1 MPKGTAAAGTGMIR
15 DLYRYV
21 WKVSGRNQVLLSL
34 LAVALFL
41 LELVPLELQRRIVN
55 VAVAKQEFH
64 AIALLCLAYLAAVLV
79 QGGTKLVL
87 NVFRGSVSESANQRL
102 RSEANLI
109 AMASTPDRGEAKD
122 EGAAISIVVS
132 EVEAVGGFVGTS
144 FSEPLLNGGMLL
156 SVFGYMLVIE
166 PWLALVAIGLFLPQ
180 TLFIPILQRA
190 INRRT
195 KKRIETLRAIST
207 QIVDEADDKAATRK
221 KRYLGQVRTVYD
233 LNMQIFRRKFGMNFL
248 MNLLHH
254 FGIVG
259 LLFVGGWL
267 FLAGQTEMGTVVA
280 FISGLNRMND
290 PWGDLVNFFRDLSNT
305 AVKYRMIT
313 TALGKRAA
321 PA

>member
-1 MPKGTAAAGTGMIR
+1 MIR

-21 WKVSGRNQVLLSL
+21 WTVSGRNQILLSL

-55 VAVAKQEFH
+55 DAVAHREFQS
-64 AIALLCLAYLAAVLV
+64 IALLCLAYLVAVLV

-87 NVFRGSVSESANQRL
+87 NVFRGSVSESANRRL
-102 RSEANLI
+102 RSEANLLE
-109 AMASTPDRGEAKD
+109 MASTPDRGAAEDK
-122 EGAAISIVVS
+122 GTAISIIVS

-144 FSEPLLNGGMLL
+144 FSEPLLNGGILL
-156 SVFGYMLVIE
+156 TVFGYMIVIE
-166 PWLALVAIGLFLPQ
+166 PWLALVAILLFLPQ

-195 KKRIETLRAIST
+195 RRRIETLRALGT
-207 QIVDEADDKAATRK
+207 QIVDEADDSKATRRK
-221 KRYLGQVRTVYD
+221 TYLGEVREVYD
-233 LNMQIFRRKFGMNFL
+233 LNMQILRRKFGMNFL
-248 MNLLHH
+248 MNLMHH

-267 FLAGQTEMGTVVA
+267 FLAGKTEMGTVVA

-313 TALGKRAA
+313 SALEKGAAA
-321 PA
+321 PV

>member
-1 MPKGTAAAGTGMIR
+1 MIR

-21 WKVSGRNQVLLSL
+21 WTVSSRNQILLSL

-55 VAVAKQEFH
+55 DTVAKGEFGS
-64 AIALLCLAYLAAVLV
+64 IALLCLAYLAAVLV
-79 QGGTKLVL
+79 QGGTKLAL
-87 NVFRGSVSESANQRL
+87 NVFRGSVSESANRRL
-102 RSEANLI
+102 RSEPNLI
-109 AMASTPDRGEAKD
+109 AMASTPDRRAAAD

-144 FSEPLLNGGMLL
+144 FSEPLLNGGILL
-156 SVFGYMLVIE
+156 SVFGYMTYIE
-166 PWLALVAIGLFLPQ
+166 PWLALVAIALFLPQ
-180 TLFIPILQRA
+180 VVFVPILQRA

-195 KKRIETLRAIST
+195 KRRIETLRALGT
-207 QIVDEADDKAATRK
+207 QIVDEAGDSKAARRRT
-221 KRYLGQVRTVYD
+221 YLGQVGDVYA
-233 LNMQIFRRKFGMNFL
+233 LNMQILRRKFGMNFL

-254 FGIVG
+254 VGIVG

-267 FLAGQTEMGTVVA
+267 FLQGKTEMGTVVA

-305 AVKYRMIT
+305 AVKYRLIT
-313 TALGKRAA
+313 SALAKNAA
-321 PA
+321 VPA